1 MKTIYISESM
11 ARQLKESILADALP
25 SSVSR
30 AIVNGENPFSRNPF
44 FAGGNDLGVKFFS
57 QAAKQQYEDAKSMLK
72 NLGRIDSVKSNNL
85 GGAFQELLTRCQ
97 ELENANRPALEKLA
111 SNYVIDLFS
120 VPDDKVKIVAKL
132 VNAIEGGDEIA
143 PVEPFDG
150 DVDFTV
156 RDVND
161 LDGID
166 GQVAKRH
173 FLNALNM
180 GAGMRMS
187 ENIRGYIEEL
197 YDIDSRLPQM
207 YKEILALNNY
217 MIFASP
223 DLGINDKDRKQI
235 GIVNVEY
242 GPQDELVTVSA
253 QGVIFPVLL
262 AELIR
267 GFMELFSAHGL
278 PKDRSR
284 ANYVI
289 EKTDYLKS
297 EPWQMRFGP
306 YMWNIFTEYFEDTDT
321 SDMPYIYQTLSKLK
335 PETFFKVISEMM
347 FKTEKGRA
355 YADKLIEK
363 TNQRK
368 ERMSFMDKMSKRRT
382 DKNIITDSCMSPD
395 EF

>member
-1 MKTIYISESM
+1 MKTMYISEAM

-30 AIVNGENPFSRNPF
+30 AIMDGDNPFSRNPF
-44 FAGGNDLGVKFFS
+44 FAGGNELCVKFFS
-57 QAAKQQYEDAKSMLK
+57 QAAKSQYDDAKSVLK
-72 NLGRIDSVKSNNL
+72 NLGSIDTVKATDI
-85 GGAFQELLTRCQ
+85 GGAFQELITKCQ
-97 ELENANRPALEKLA
+97 KLENANRPALEKLA

-120 VPDDKVKIVAKL
+120 VPDDKVKIEAKL
-132 VNAIEGGDEIA
+132 VNSIEGGDEIA

-150 DVDFTV
+150 DIDFTV
-156 RDVND
+156 NDIND
-161 LDGID
+161 LGGID
-166 GQVAKRH
+166 GHVAKRH

-207 YKEILALNNY
+207 YKEVLALNNY

-235 GIVNVEY
+235 GIVNVNY

-278 PKDRSR
+278 PKDKER
-284 ANYVI
+284 ARYVL

-306 YMWNIFTEYFEDTDT
+306 YMWNVFTEYFEDTDT
-321 SDMPYIYQTLSKLK
+321 TDMPYIYQTVSKLK
-335 PETFFKVISEMM
+335 PETFFKVITEMM
-347 FKTEKGRA
+347 FRTEKGKM
-355 YADKLIEK
+355 YAEKLIDK
-363 TNQRK
+363 TSQRK
-368 ERMSFMDKMSKRRT
+368 ERMSFKDKMTKRT
-382 DKNIITDSCMSPD
+382 ADKNIITDSYMSPD